1 MMKMTQ
7 ICEEGPNVETTITA
21 TETGFTMA
29 MKSGEFA
36 CEIKSIRGGIQNK
49 DAPAVV
55 GQWGEGQV
63 NWTMKKVT

>member
-55 GQWGEGQV
+55 GQ
-63 NWTMKKVT
+63 